1 MSAAAPWNTAWIGI
15 GANLGD
21 PARQLAAA
29 VAGLKSL
36 PQTRLTAVSSTYR
49 TAPVGGP
56 EQPDYFNAVARIDT
70 ALEPDKLLRELLALE
85 SDQGRTRSVANAP
98 RTLDLD
104 LLLYSDRIIS
114 LGHLCVPHPRMHLR
128 RFVLEPLLEIEPDC
142 VIPGLGAAR
151 EWHAKSLDQ
160 SVEKMAS

>member
-1 MSAAAPWNTAWIGI
+1 MSSRDARHPAWIGI

-21 PARQLAAA
+21 PARQIAAA
-29 VAGLKSL
+29 VDGLKNL
-36 PQTRLTAVSSTYR
+36 PHTRLAALSATYR

-70 ALEPDKLLRELLALE
+70 ALDPDALLRELLALE
-85 SDQGRTRSVANAP
+85 RDQGRTRSIPNAP

-114 LGHLCVPHPRMHLR
+114 LGHLTVPHPRMHLR
-128 RFVLEPLLEIEPDC
+128 RFVLEPLLEIDPDC
-142 VIPGLGAAR
+142 IIPGIGAASD
-151 EWHAKSLDQ
+151 WHAQTLDQ
-160 SVEKMAS
+160 NVEKIAP

>member
-1 MSAAAPWNTAWIGI
+1 VSSRDARHPAWIGI

-21 PARQLAAA
+21 PAWQIAAA
-29 VAGLKSL
+29 VAGLKIL
-36 PQTRLTAVSSTYR
+36 PLTRIAAVSSIYR

-70 ALEPDKLLRELLALE
+70 ALDPDALLHELLALE
-85 SDQGRTRSVANAP
+85 RDQGRTRSVPNAP

-114 LGHLCVPHPRMHLR
+114 QGHLSVPHPRMHLR
-128 RFVLEPLLEIEPDC
+128 RFVLEPLLEIDPDC
-142 VIPGLGAAR
+142 IIPGIGAASD
-151 EWHAKSLDQ
+151 WHAQTLDQ
-160 SVEKMAS
+160 NVEKIAP

>member
-1 MSAAAPWNTAWIGI
+1 VSSRDARHAAWIGI

-21 PARQLAAA
+21 PARHIAAA
-29 VAGLKSL
+29 VDGLKNL
-36 PQTRLTAVSSTYR
+36 PRTRLAALSATYR

-70 ALEPDKLLRELLALE
+70 ALDPDTLLHELLALE
-85 SDQGRTRSVANAP
+85 RDQGRTRSTPNAP

-114 LGHLCVPHPRMHLR
+114 LRHLTVPHPRMHLR
-128 RFVLEPLLEIEPDC
+128 RFVLEPLLEIDPDC
-142 VIPGLGAAR
+142 IIPGIGAASD
-151 EWHAKSLDQ
+151 WHVQTLDQ
-160 SVEKMAS
+160 NVEKIAP

>member
-1 MSAAAPWNTAWIGI
+1 MSSRDARHPAWIGI

-21 PARQLAAA
+21 PARQVAAA
-29 VAGLKSL
+29 VDGLKKL
-36 PQTRLTAVSSTYR
+36 PRTRLAALSATYR

-70 ALEPDKLLRELLALE
+70 ALGPDTLLHELLALE
-85 SDQGRTRSVANAP
+85 RDHGRTRSTPNAP

-114 LGHLCVPHPRMHLR
+114 LGHLTVPHPRMHLR
-128 RFVLEPLLEIEPDC
+128 RFVLEPLLEIDPDC
-142 VIPGLGAAR
+142 IIPGIGAASD
-151 EWHAKSLDQ
+151 WHAQTLDQ
-160 SVEKMAS
+160 NVEQIAP